1 MTWPT
6 WTRAELE
13 AARVMADPVADD
25 VVAEIFRSGNVEA
38 VNSLLDTLVRSDDPP
53 STSLPLAAQKYF
65 FDTAVL
71 PPWADPDVVV
81 KGEGIFMR
89 YGLLALASL
98 LCASLPECYA
108 MRNGVQ
114 VLSLSRQLAEH
125 TERRIYE
132 TAQMVIDVMSPGG
145 LQPDGRGM
153 RSAQKVRL
161 LHASMRYL
169 LEVDPQGVSDTLRNA
184 RSLGGALV
192 RKPWKSVWGRPI
204 CQEDMAVTLQT
215 FSTVILRSWRKLGVV
230 LDRHEEESYYHCW
243 RVLGH
248 LIGVR
253 ESLNPPTIEG
263 GYALYE
269 AIRAHQQGETVEGVQ
284 MTRALAHAVAET
296 TGLPWVGEPAVAV
309 LMRYLLGNATAGIVG
324 VPEVS
329 TMEEL
334 AMEAVAS
341 GLHAASTVQEG
352 IGDEFAV
359 VHRVTEWFGQKL
371 LERIARIDR
380 GAGRLFHLPDSLR
393 RVWMR

>member
-1 MTWPT
+1 MIWPT
-6 WTRAELE
+6 WTRAQLE
-13 AARVMADPVADD
+13 AARTEADPVADAVIED
-25 VVAEIFRSGNVEA
+25 IFRRGHVEA
-38 VNSLLDTLVRSDDPP
+38 VNALLDTLVRSDDPP
-53 STSLPLAAQKYF
+53 SISLPPAAQQYF
-65 FDTAVL
+65 IESAAL
-71 PPWADPDVVV
+71 PAWANPDVVV
-81 KGEGIFMR
+81 AGEGIFMR

-132 TAQMVIDVMSPGG
+132 TAQMVIDVLSRGG
-145 LQPDGRGM
+145 LKPDGRGL

-169 LEVDPQGVSDTLRNA
+169 LEVDPAGVSDALRNA
-184 RSLGGALV
+184 RTLGGALV
-192 RKPWKSVWGRPI
+192 RKPWKTAWGRPI
-204 CQEDMAVTLQT
+204 CQEDMAFTLQT

-230 LDRHEEESYYHCW
+230 LDRHEEEAYYHCW

-263 GYALYE
+263 GYALFE
-269 AIRAHQQGETVEGVQ
+269 AIRAHQQGETVEGVL
-284 MTRALAHAVAET
+284 MTRALAHAVADT
-296 TGLPWVGEPAVAV
+296 SGLPWVGEPAVAV
-309 LMRYLLGNATAGIVG
+309 LMRYLLGDATATIVG

-329 TMEEL
+329 TLEEL

-341 GLHAASTVQEG
+341 GLRVASTVQEG

-359 VHRVTEWFGQKL
+359 VHRVTEWLGQRL
-371 LERIARIDR
+371 MMRIARIDR
-380 GAGRLFHLPDSLR
+380 GAGRLFHLPESLR
-393 RVWMR
+393 AVWLR